1 MLKVKNKDG
10 NVKIVLLDYLKNE
23 YVETV
28 GPSLVTSLE
37 LLTRR
42 RNVARLLNSFL
53 LLWKRFI

>member
-28 GPSLVTSLE
+28 GPSLVTSFE

-42 RNVARLLNSFL
+42 RNVASLLNSFL
-53 LLWKRFI
+53 LLW